1 MLWAAATMCF
11 FGFLRAGKVVIPGD
25 HEFDPAIHLA
35 HGDVTVDNVQD
46 PKFIVVVVK
55 ASKTDPYRKGVRVY
69 LGRAPGELCPV
80 AAVLSY
86 MVSRGSQPDPFFKF
100 SDGRSL
106 TRERFV
112 VQRPWQ
118 RWATWVP
125 TMLGTVSELVQR
137 RRRQGRGCKTPLSR
151 LWGGERVQHTPST
164 SGPDGSTVWSSEES
178 GEPHT
183 VKGFGTVGLD
193 SLANRIIGGSL
204 CYCGVGGDGTA

>member
-11 FGFLRAGKVVIPGD
+11 FGFLRAGEVVIPGD
-25 HEFDPAIHLA
+25 CEFDPAIHLA

-86 MVSRGSQPDPFFKF
+86 MVSRGSQPGPFFKF

-112 VQRPWQ
+112 VAVREALAAAGYVGAHYAGHSF
-118 RWATWVP
+118 RIGAAT
-125 TMLGTVSELVQR
+125 TAA
-137 RRRQGRGCKTPLSR
+137 RQGLQDSLIKTLGRWESAAYTLYIRTPPEVLCGVARNLVSPILSR
-151 LWGGERVQHTPST
+151 A
-164 SGPDGSTVWSSEES
+164 SGQ
-178 GEPHT
+178 
-183 VKGFGTVGLD
+183 
-193 SLANRIIGGSL
+193 
-204 CYCGVGGDGTA
+204 